1 MPTPP
6 RDDFFTLV
14 HKALRAGLLSL
25 YVEAGRLDWQDAD
38 VVSDFAKR
46 WSRIVTL
53 FRSHAVV
60 EDTYIWPLLEAK
72 RPGAVTQMGIAHEPV
87 ESDLDVVD
95 AAMQAAVQQLTHAS
109 GLTFYRSLGWFTAD
123 MLDHLGAEEPAVMEM
138 LWATCTDEELGRV
151 RGQFMSTMDPQ
162 ESAWMFELILA
173 ASSRVEQ
180 LAVIGGMH
188 AAMPPEAFAG
198 WLGGLSQVLPPEVH
212 AQLVSV
218 VDEVTGA

>member
-1 MPTPP
+1 MTSPP

-14 HKALRAGLLSL
+14 HKALRAGLLTL

-38 VVSDFAKR
+38 VVTEYAQR
-46 WSRIVTL
+46 WGRIVTL

-72 RPGAVTQMGIAHEPV
+72 RPGAVAQMGIAHEPV

-95 AAMQAAVQQLTHAS
+95 AAMQAAVKEPTHAN
-109 GLTFYRSLGWFTAD
+109 GLTFYRALGWFTAD

-162 ESAWMFELILA
+162 ESAWTFELILSS
-173 ASSRVEQ
+173 SSRAEQ
-180 LAVIGGMH
+180 LAVVGGMH
-188 AAMPPEAFAG
+188 AAMPPESFAG
-198 WLGGLSQVLPPEVH
+198 WLGGMSHVLPPE
-212 AQLVSV
+212 ANTQLMSV
-218 VDEVTGA
+218 VDEVTGS